1 MTLFT
6 CGILGIGLLLLFL
19 AIGMPVGIA
28 MLASGFIGM
37 VLAGGFNVGLN
48 MMQLVPFSTTANYTM
63 VVLPLFLI
71 MGEFAFHGQLSEDGY
86 YFMHRLFGHLRG
98 GMAMA
103 TVGGCAAF
111 AAVCGSSLATAVT
124 MGTVALPEMRRYKT
138 DNSLATGVL
147 AAGGTIGIL
156 IPPSIGFIIY
166 AIVTE
171 QSIGQLFI
179 AGFFP
184 GILMSILFM
193 ITISILCQLNPSLS
207 PAAPRASPKEVLKAG
222 GRGWGIVVLF
232 LLVIGGIYLG
242 VFTPIE
248 GAGIGATGAFLLAL
262 FKRRLTWQNFWVAI
276 LSAGKTTGMLFVIVI
291 GAFTFGYFLTITRVP
306 FAVSAFVAGLQVSPY
321 VILVLICIF
330 YLLLGCLMDIPAGML
345 ITLPIIYP
353 VIKNLGFDPIWFGV
367 IVVILMEMGLI
378 TPPVGLNVYAISGIA
393 RDIPMAT
400 IFRGIVP
407 FLGAMAVCLLLIIL
421 FPQIA
426 LFLPNMLR

>member
-1 MTLFT
+1 MTLAT
-6 CGILGIGLLLLFL
+6 SGIVGLGLLILFL

-37 VLAGGFNVGLN
+37 VLAGGVDVGLN
-48 MMQLVPFSTTANYTM
+48 MMQLIPFSTTANYTM

-71 MGEFAFHGQLSEDGY
+71 MGELAFYGKLSEDGY

-138 DNSLATGVL
+138 DSSLATGVL

-166 AIVTE
+166 AIITE
-171 QSIGQLFI
+171 QSIGRLFL

-184 GILMSILFM
+184 GILMASLFM
-193 ITISILCQLNPSLS
+193 ITISILCRIKPSLS
-207 PAAPRASPKEVLKAG
+207 PAAPRASPKEVFKAG

-232 LLVIGGIYLG
+232 LLVIGGIYFG
-242 VFTPIE
+242 VFTAIE
-248 GAGIGATGAFLLAL
+248 GAGIGAAGAFFLAL
-262 FKRRLTWQNFWVAI
+262 FKRRLTWQNFWTAI

-306 FAVSAFVAGLQVSPY
+306 FAVSAFVAGLPVNTY
-321 VILVLICIF
+321 VILILICLF
-330 YLLLGCLMDIPAGML
+330 YLILGCLMDIPAGML

-353 VIKNLGFDPIWFGV
+353 VISDLGFDPIWFGV
-367 IVVILMEMGLI
+367 VVVILMEMGMI

-393 RDIPMAT
+393 KDIPMTT

-407 FLGAMAVCLLLIIL
+407 FLGAMIVCLVIIVI

-426 LFLPNMLR
+426 LFLPNSLR